1 MSSYI
6 SSIVSIIQKY
16 LSAALKLLKIKK
28 WDSIQFLGVVF
39 LIILVVSILFFSSS
53 SSIKEGLLSDSNIK
67 KVRDALKKYNENV
80 TKICEDGIVKIKKIK
95 FNSIEGMSITPI
107 LGDDTYTSIAKI
119 DKITAIKSTN
129 KDLMQALAEINGAK
143 YTATQVLLNKLTELN
158 ITDDSGFTAIIKQ
171 HTTTPVISG
180 DESTASAITKY
191 LDSISVV
198 NSITA

>member
-119 DKITAIKSTN
+119 DKITAIKST
-129 KDLMQALAEINGAK
+129 
-143 YTATQVLLNKLTELN
+143 
-158 ITDDSGFTAIIKQ
+158 IK
-171 HTTTPVISG
+171 T
-180 DESTASAITKY
+180 
-191 LDSISVV
+191 
-198 NSITA
+198 

>member
-28 WDSIQFLGVVF
+28 WESIQFLAIVF
-39 LIILVVSILFFSSS
+39 LVILVISILFFSSS
-53 SSIKEGLLSDSNIK
+53 SSIKEGLLSDSNIQK
-67 KVRDALKKYNENV
+67 IKDALKKYNDDV
-80 TKICEDGIVKIKKIK
+80 TKICDDGITKIKKVK
-95 FNSIEGMSITPI
+95 LSSIEGMSINPI

-180 DESTASAITKY
+180 DESTAASIKQY
-191 LDSISVV
+191 IDSISVV
-198 NSITA
+198 SGRIS